1 MTGLIFKFKAVV
13 YRKKSIIW
21 TEKDKIMKFLT
32 FLENKRD
39 YEACLKNTANFIDAE
54 IYNINL

>member
-1 MTGLIFKFKAVV
+1 
-13 YRKKSIIW
+13 
-21 TEKDKIMKFLT
+21 MKFLT